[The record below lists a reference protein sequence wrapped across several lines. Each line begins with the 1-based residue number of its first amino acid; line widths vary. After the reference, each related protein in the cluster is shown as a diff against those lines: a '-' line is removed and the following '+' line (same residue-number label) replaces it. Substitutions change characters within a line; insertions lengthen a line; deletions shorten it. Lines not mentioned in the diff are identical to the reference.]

1 MQKHNSLIVILT
13 ISFLILNACASA
25 LLVPEENTSSHEI
38 GSDLS
43 ERSDK
48 PIPPTNNV
56 QAIIDDDGSVTYYSI
71 NTESGSGYIDK
82 KYNKKRAKEI
92 RENAVEIEKEQFHEG
107 LGQRMKQNA
116 IAISCSS
123 DPRPKEVVLT
133 YSIAISAGIGL
144 IENTGASI
152 VETTWD
158 TAELCNSAK

>member
-1 MQKHNSLIVILT
+1 MQKHHSLIVILT
-13 ISFLILNACASA
+13 ISFFTLSACASS
-25 LLVPEENTSSHEI
+25 LLAPKERSPSLENE
-38 GSDLS
+38 SDLS
-43 ERSDK
+43 EKSNK
-48 PIPPTNNV
+48 SVPSTNNV